1 MGLDKDHNSNRTL
14 LRVHDAA
21 GSSPALPTDSL
32 RKKMRSATQ
41 HKNAQYAGVAEP
53 VDATDF
59 DVFLT
64 KVSYRNVESA

>member
-41 HKNAQYAGVAEP
+41 HKNAGVAEP